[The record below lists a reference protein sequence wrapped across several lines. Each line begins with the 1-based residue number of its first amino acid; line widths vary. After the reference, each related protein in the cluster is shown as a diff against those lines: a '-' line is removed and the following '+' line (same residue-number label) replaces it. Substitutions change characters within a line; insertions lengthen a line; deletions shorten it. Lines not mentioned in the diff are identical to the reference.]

1 MQPQAERQTQVF
13 RREIWCEPRRA
24 RRASEAYSCT
34 PQPSRVRSPNA
45 GSPPSSPAAVG
56 NRHFWA
62 RDSSAA
68 QGGQG
73 ERARRTHVR
82 RSRVESAVPTQ
93 RCAEARVQKSERAR
107 VVVAYDRALSNSRDS
122 SGRFTLRP
130 SNSLPRCR
138 ILALLGSA
146 LVRAARPFSSHP
158 RIVARTATESAPSL
172 SGLLMRV
179 SELPHLAPQK
189 SQVPVCL
196 TTAAPS
202 RPVAHSSDSSE
213 G

>member
-146 LVRAARPFSSHP
+146 LVRAARPFLLSPSYCRADRDRERP
-158 RIVARTATESAPSL
+158 FAFGASDEGQRTPPPGSPEIPS
-172 SGLLMRV
+172 SGL
-179 SELPHLAPQK
+179 PHHRCAVTPG
-189 SQVPVCL
+189 
-196 TTAAPS
+196 
-202 RPVAHSSDSSE
+202 SSLFRFI
-213 G
+213 